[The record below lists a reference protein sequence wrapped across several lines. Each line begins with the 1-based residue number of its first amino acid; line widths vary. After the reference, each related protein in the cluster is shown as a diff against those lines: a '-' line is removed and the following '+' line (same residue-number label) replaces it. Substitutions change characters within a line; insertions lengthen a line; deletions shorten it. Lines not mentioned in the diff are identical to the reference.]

1 MRAVSCLKGELQVVD
16 LPRPAPGDGQVLLDV
31 VRCGICGS
39 DLHARYHCDD
49 LADVAAEIGYDD
61 FMRMSDEVVMGHEF
75 SGRVAAYGPG
85 TRKKIDQGA
94 PVVALPLVRMNGRP
108 HATGL
113 SKAAPGAYAE
123 QVLVDEL
130 LMMPVPDSLD
140 PAMAALTEPMAIGWH
155 AVQRGEVKKNTVAIV
170 IGCGPIGLA
179 VICALKASGVKT
191 VVASDFSAARRSL
204 ATVCGADLV
213 VDPAGDSPYDA
224 AGDRGFVTTF
234 PAGVDMLLDAMTLLR
249 RLPLPWH
256 HVMRTAEKLGAGP
269 KAPVI
274 FECVG
279 VPGII
284 DDVMAAAPLRSRVV
298 VVGVCM
304 GPDRIRP
311 SMAINKEIE
320 LRFVIGYSPVEFRD
334 TLHMLADKTL
344 NATPLVTGTV
354 GLNGVESAFTAL
366 ADPNTH
372 AKVLIDPAS
381 SATI

>member
-1 MRAVSCLKGELQVVD
+1 MRAVSCLEGELRVVD
-16 LPRPAPGDGQVLLDV
+16 LPTPSPGEGQVLLDV
-31 VRCGICGS
+31 IRCGICGS

-49 LADVAAEIGYDD
+49 LADVAKEIGYDD

-85 TRKKIDQGA
+85 TRRKTDQGA
-94 PVVALPLVRMNGRP
+94 PVVALPLIRMNGHP
-108 HATGL
+108 QATGL
-113 SKAAPGAYAE
+113 SKVAPGGYAE

-130 LMMPVPDSLD
+130 LMMQVPDSLD
-140 PAMAALTEPMAIGWH
+140 PAMAALTEPMAIGLH
-155 AVQRGEVKKNTVAIV
+155 AVRRGEVKKNDVAIV

-191 VVASDFSAARRSL
+191 VVASDFSAARRAL
-204 ATVCGADLV
+204 ASVCGADVV
-213 VDPAGDSPYDA
+213 VDPAVDAPYDA
-224 AGDRGFVTTF
+224 AGDRGHLTTF
-234 PAGVDMLLDAMTLLR
+234 TGAIDMLLDAMKTVR
-249 RLPLPWH
+249 RLPAWH

-269 KAPVI
+269 KSPVI

-284 DDVMAAAPLRSRVV
+284 DGIMAAAPLRSRIV

-320 LRFVIGYSPVEFRD
+320 LRFVLGYSPVEFRD
-334 TLHMLADKTL
+334 TLHMIADKTL
-344 NATPLVTGTV
+344 NPSPLVTGTV
-354 GLNGVESAFTAL
+354 GLDGVESAFTAL
-366 ADPNTH
+366 ADPDKH
-372 AKVLIDPAS
+372 AKVLIDPS
-381 SATI
+381 SAATL